1 MNCPNCQA
9 PLVPGA
15 TFCVQCGTRL
25 VPDAPEAAPP
35 TPAPE
40 AAPAYPAAP
49 PPPMSAPVSYQPL
62 TSPPAQPAYSAP
74 PPQPTYG
81 QPLTPSAQPA
91 YSTPPSQPPYGQP
104 AYTAPPSQ
112 PLYTTPPSQPVYA
125 PPPSQPLYG
134 QPAAPSQPLFTTVFG
149 PDADPMGA
157 PAAPSTPLQEY
168 MTRNLPRQYALNK
181 WFTALLGAIA
191 AVISGLILTALAQSL
206 WGNAIKG
213 LLGLAPTP
221 ESISSTLDS
230 YGQALLT
237 PDLLKLFAIEHH
249 VPLVIS
255 ASVSAAGP
263 VNASLGGDVTLNL
276 PLTGLIIIPAL
287 ALTLGGYVS
296 ATSGYTRQA
305 RYAIARGALIAPFYA
320 VATAILAAMGSSSIS
335 GGLLSESGSVTIAPA
350 VFPAVIYGLLW
361 GAIFGALGGW
371 IHHSGRAW
379 LSSAV
384 QSLQSVQT
392 LQRKRA
398 AGAVAGAVAAYLCG
412 VLLFIAAGIGGIAF
426 LLIHTA
432 ATTTINLAQLQSG
445 TQGNPALIA
454 FLAITM
460 APVLAVWALAVASGA
475 PLQTFTSIPG
485 GSGSSG
491 ATSIGLFGTH
501 QAIPGL
507 LWLILLIP
515 AIAYIAGGRIAARV
529 AQADRPD
536 SAFIAGAL
544 MAVPL
549 SIITAA
555 AAWLTSVS
563 FDINFLGQ
571 SGSVGFSPS
580 IGGTFLAV
588 LIFGAVAGG
597 IGGVS
602 YLRAPGLGELP
613 RIVLIPFRPI
623 GAALNPLL
631 DRLTGAPAG
640 QPRSAARRWVYD
652 AVLAAVILGVAT
664 IVLDIINTPLAPT
677 APFSLLSGLD
687 QWVGALLGALP
698 ICYLIGALMVSFT
711 GSAQMPATAAS
722 ASGGIPVA
730 VPVTAPGS
738 IAFTYPPATSG
749 QMPGYPPQGV
759 GGDTPQLPT
768 S

>member
-1 MNCPNCQA
+1 
-9 PLVPGA
+9 
-15 TFCVQCGTRL
+15 
-25 VPDAPEAAPP
+25 
-35 TPAPE
+35 
-40 AAPAYPAAP
+40 
-49 PPPMSAPVSYQPL
+49 
-62 TSPPAQPAYSAP
+62 
-74 PPQPTYG
+74 
-81 QPLTPSAQPA
+81 
-91 YSTPPSQPPYGQP
+91 
-104 AYTAPPSQ
+104 
-112 PLYTTPPSQPVYA
+112 
-125 PPPSQPLYG
+125 
-134 QPAAPSQPLFTTVFG
+134 
-149 PDADPMGA
+149 MGA

-168 MTRNLPRQYALNK
+168 MTRNLPRQYAVNK

-213 LLGLAPTP
+213 LLGLAPLP
-221 ESISSTLDS
+221 SSVSSTVES
-230 YGQALLT
+230 YGQSLLT
-237 PDLLKLFAIEHH
+237 PDLLKLFAIAHH

-255 ASVSAAGP
+255 ASVSAGGGP

-335 GGLLSESGSVTIAPA
+335 GGLLSESGSVTVAPA
-350 VFPAVIYGLLW
+350 VFPAFIYGLLW

-412 VLLFIAAGIGGIAF
+412 VLLFIAVGIGGIAF

-432 ATTTINLAQLQSG
+432 ATTTINLTQLQSG

-485 GSGSSG
+485 SSGSSG

-507 LWLILLIP
+507 LWLILLVP

-571 SGSVGFSPS
+571 NGSVGFSPS

-631 DRLTGAPAG
+631 DRLTGVPTG

-698 ICYLIGALMVSFT
+698 ICYLIGALIVLAT
-711 GSAQMPATAAS
+711 GSAQTPAPAAS
-722 ASGGIPVA
+722 TSGGIPVA

-738 IAFTYPPATSG
+738 IAFTYPPAPSG

-759 GGDTPQLPT
+759 GGDAPQLPT
-768 S
+768 P